1 MIGLI
6 NILECVDIINNPV
19 QPYEGFRKY
28 LDTGGLKV
36 NQIKNVRDFDFN
48 TKPSR
53 ANLNVETGDI
63 ILARMKGTI
72 KVTIISQ
79 AESEFIV
86 STGFIVLRP
95 KKEVIDTSLL
105 YYILLSDS
113 FQREKD
119 EMCTGAT
126 QKAIN
131 NRNFKK
137 LKIHNLPF
145 EQQKY
150 IADILTAT
158 DTCMQKTKTLI
169 EKYDVL
175 SKGLFFKMFN
185 HKQALAG
192 NWNKASFKELVNNK
206 KGAMRTGPFGSDLL
220 HSEFVS
226 DGIPVLGIDNAVLNK
241 FQWKERRFI
250 TAEKYQK
257 LKRYTIFPK
266 DVIVTIMGTVG
277 RVAVIPEN
285 IGTAINTKH
294 LAAITLNREV
304 ANPDFI
310 AFSLLNDQYIRYQI
324 KSQGKGAIMD
334 GLNLTIIKELN
345 LFLPPIELQN
355 LFAERFQAIED
366 QKTQAQTSLAQER
379 DLFNSLLQRALKGKL
394 SN

>member
-1 MIGLI
+1 MNGTI
-6 NILECVDIINNPV
+6 NILESVDIINNPV
-19 QPYEGFRKY
+19 QPYQGFRKY
-28 LDTGGLKV
+28 LDTGGLKI
-36 NQIKNVRDFDFN
+36 NQIKKVRDFDFS

-53 ANLNVETGDI
+53 ANLNVKTGDI
-63 ILARMKGTI
+63 ILARMRGTT
-72 KVTIISQ
+72 KVKIISQ
-79 AESEFIV
+79 AESEYIV

-95 KKEVIDTSLL
+95 KKDVIDTNLL

-131 NRNFKK
+131 NGNFKK
-137 LKIHNLPF
+137 LKIHSLPF
-145 EQQKY
+145 DQQKY
-150 IADILTAT
+150 IADILNAA
-158 DTCMQKTKTLI
+158 DTCMQKTKALI

-175 SKGLFFKMFN
+175 SKGLFIKMFN
-185 HKQALAG
+185 QKQALAG
-192 NWNKASFKELVNNK
+192 NWNKVSFKELVNNE

-310 AFSLLNDQYIRYQI
+310 AFSLLNDQYIRHQI

-334 GLNLTIIKELN
+334 GLNLTIIKGLK

-366 QKTQAQTSLAQER
+366 QKTQAQASLAQEE
-379 DLFNSLLQRALKGKL
+379 DLFNSLLQRAFKGEL
-394 SN
+394 I

>member
-1 MIGLI
+1 VIGLI